1 MGKKFVFDCGSD
13 AVASALTVALR
24 RRVLQTVR
32 SFDLHSA
39 LATQPDCECAHHGTA
54 LCTCQFVVLLV
65 YGEAAEPLVIT
76 AHSRDNQTE
85 VQIVDDTTAVPVPF
99 LTEQVL
105 AALVDVAPMLV
116 TVSAPATGVEANV
129 P

>member
-1 MGKKFVFDCGSD
+1 
-13 AVASALTVALR
+13 
-24 RRVLQTVR
+24 
-32 SFDLHSA
+32 
-39 LATQPDCECAHHGTA
+39 
-54 LCTCQFVVLLV
+54 V

-85 VQIVDDTTAVPVPF
+85 VQIVEDATAVPDPF
-99 LTEQVL
+99 LTEHVL
-105 AALVDVAPMLV
+105 AALVDVGPMLV